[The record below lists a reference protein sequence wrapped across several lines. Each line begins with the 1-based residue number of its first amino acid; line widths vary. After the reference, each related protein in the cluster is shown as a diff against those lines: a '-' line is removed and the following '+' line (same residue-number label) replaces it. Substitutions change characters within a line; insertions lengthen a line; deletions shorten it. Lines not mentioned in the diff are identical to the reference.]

1 MDEEKILPTP
11 ENPIPAEMPPL
22 PTDPALAT
30 PVEADDLAL
39 EQIPAQIPDLTIALP
54 IIPRE
59 QIPEEP
65 LPEDI
70 PCEESPAE
78 DILPDVIPDD
88 GITPEEPIIEPVI
101 AVEDTSALSLTEDED
116 HWLQDLLASTSA
128 IDELQAD
135 ELALD
140 AAGLTNPADME
151 LEQIIQETQAE
162 NWGVN
167 EAIIEAQ
174 LLDTDD
180 LFQHDPDLQSTSGTM
195 DADELLEELLGDKS
209 LTETE
214 DAPAPELPQEEPV
227 NTTPEKKPA
236 PDPLEKGRP
245 KRKEGY
251 GLFGLP
257 HLAATVVWLAII
269 VAIGVSIG
277 RMAWLCAS
285 DVLALGRE
293 PITVTVTISETDDI
307 DDVADKLK
315 EAGLIRYPG
324 LFKLYADI
332 TDAMEDIRPGTYT
345 LNPPDAEEDQKN
357 IVYDYMALVSVMSP
371 HSPAQVVVSDLRIPE
386 GYTCAQIFQLLEEKK
401 VCTAAE
407 LETYVASLDAASLD
421 YWFLEGVQWGDKYSL
436 EGYLFPNTYDFYEND
451 KPERVIRK
459 LLDSFEANF
468 TTVMKADLEALN
480 DRLAEMYRKNGYG
493 NSFIETHK
501 YTIREVIIIASMIE
515 KETANNLESFT
526 VSSVIYNRLT
536 DPNNYPF
543 LNIDATLV
551 YALGGKSDL
560 TEEDLKIDHPYNT
573 YTNPGLTPGAISN
586 PSQNSIAAALDPSD
600 TTFYFYAFDPST
612 GEHHFSSTY
621 QEHLDFLA
629 SLKEDQ

>member
-1 MDEEKILPTP
+1 MDEEKILPSP
-11 ENPIPAEMPPL
+11 EPEIPVPTEMPELSVDSEQQVSTEPQEVSLEDIPTEMSELTIRL
-22 PTDPALAT
+22 PVIEPQEEPSEYPALADILET
-30 PVEADDLAL
+30 AAADTDESIGENNVLTAEAEQWLNDLLSEPSAVT
-39 EQIPAQIPDLTIALP
+39 E
-54 IIPRE
+54 
-59 QIPEEP
+59 PESIR
-65 LPEDI
+65 PEDTTV
-70 PCEESPAE
+70 S
-78 DILPDVIPDD
+78 
-88 GITPEEPIIEPVI
+88 
-101 AVEDTSALSLTEDED
+101 
-116 HWLQDLLASTSA
+116 
-128 IDELQAD
+128 
-135 ELALD
+135 D
-140 AAGLTNPADME
+140 AE
-151 LEQIIQETQAE
+151 LEQIIQETQSTDFDVDE
-162 NWGVN
+162 SV
-167 EAIIEAQ
+167 IEAQ
-174 LLDTDD
+174 LASEQSAQNSGSEAEAPLDDD
-180 LFQHDPDLQSTSGTM
+180 
-195 DADELLEELLGDKS
+195 ALLEQLLNEPSVLDAEAN
-209 LTETE
+209 TEQGPEAPITAPSTT
-214 DAPAPELPQEEPV
+214 DALS
-227 NTTPEKKPA
+227 

-245 KRKEGY
+245 KRKQGY

-257 HLAATVVWLAII
+257 HLAATAVWLAII
-269 VAIGVSIG
+269 LAIGVSIG
-277 RMAWLCAS
+277 RMVWICAA

-293 PITVTVTISETDDI
+293 PISVTISIAEDDDI
-307 DDVADKLK
+307 YDVANKLK

-468 TTVMKADLEALN
+468 TAVMKADLEALN

-560 TEEDLKIDHPYNT
+560 TEEDLKLDHPFNT

-629 SLKEDQ
+629 SLKEAQ